1 MPFGCMTT
9 SPTYR
14 KVLSE
19 KMKIEPYKIV
29 HEQLSAGGT
38 DLTSIYFRFGGN
50 FYIFSYQKAGVRK
63 HTMIDTGDI
72 RHVNAISSILMEGRI
87 DPKAIERIIIT
98 HSHPDHYGLAHLLV
112 KGSEAKI
119 LVHAN
124 FKNVIEGDRTTFERS
139 WLGLRN
145 PRELRECNVEFL
157 SPKNSKVAIE
167 IDGLKF
173 PRLVE
178 PIQIGDAGKLE
189 ILAIPESTE
198 THSKDQIIALYST
211 RDHYRIKAPVPQGY
225 RPGDDMVFS
234 GDLWLMRGPIYDRK
248 MKGFSFYFRRGLFR
262 VRRFLAGKGWQSVMV
277 IEQDLAVKEALKRHF
292 SLVRVKPGHGE
303 EFLGSRIL
311 PFGLPA
317 DRDLFS
323 DLGYSD
329 NTDNSQIKAGQVA
342 AKLTDLLEQAYAGF
356 IREVLFWQ
364 KQGYTS
370 NEISDFLIRI
380 YREQIGGN
388 RLVAVDRKQRRV
400 RIKETLSRLKSDE
413 AMSNEMHQLAGL
425 TLSKLEKE

>member
-1 MPFGCMTT
+1 
-9 SPTYR
+9 
-14 KVLSE
+14 
-19 KMKIEPYKIV
+19 MKIEPYKIV
-29 HEQLSAGGT
+29 HEQLSANGT

-50 FYIFSYQKAGVRK
+50 FYVFSYQNAGVRK
-63 HTMIDTGDI
+63 HTLIDTGDI
-72 RHVNAISSILMEGRI
+72 RHSSAISVILTESRI
-87 DPKAIERIIIT
+87 DPKDIERIIIT

-119 LVHAN
+119 LVHSN
-124 FKNVIEGDRTTFERS
+124 FKKVIEGDRTNFERS

-145 PRELRECNVEFL
+145 PKELKDCNVEFL
-157 SPKNSKVAIE
+157 SPKNSKGAIE
-167 IDGLKF
+167 IDGLNF

-189 ILAIPESTE
+189 ILAIPESAE
-198 THSKDQIIALYST
+198 THSKDQVIAVYST
-211 RDHYRIKAPVPQGY
+211 RDYSRIKESAPKGY
-225 RPGDDMVFS
+225 RPSDDMVFS
-234 GDLWLMRGPIYDRK
+234 GDLWLMRGPLYDRR

-277 IEQDLAVKEALKRHF
+277 IEQDLVVNEALKRHF

-311 PFGLPA
+311 PYGLPA

-323 DLGYSD
+323 ELGYTENPDSH
-329 NTDNSQIKAGQVA
+329 QIKAGQLD
-342 AKLTDLLEQAYAGF
+342 AKLANLLEQAYAGF

-364 KQGYTS
+364 KQGYTLD
-370 NEISDFLIRI
+370 EISEFLIRI
-380 YREQIGGN
+380 YREQIGGS
-388 RLVAVDRKQRRV
+388 RLVALDRKQRKV
-400 RIKETLSRLKSDE
+400 RMKETLSRLNNDE
-413 AMSNEMHQLAGL
+413 AVSNEMRQLAEL

>member
-1 MPFGCMTT
+1 
-9 SPTYR
+9 
-14 KVLSE
+14 
-19 KMKIEPYKIV
+19 
-29 HEQLSAGGT
+29 
-38 DLTSIYFRFGGN
+38 
-50 FYIFSYQKAGVRK
+50 
-63 HTMIDTGDI
+63 
-72 RHVNAISSILMEGRI
+72 
-87 DPKAIERIIIT
+87 
-98 HSHPDHYGLAHLLV
+98 V
-112 KGSEAKI
+112 K
-119 LVHAN
+119 
-124 FKNVIEGDRTTFERS
+124 
-139 WLGLRN
+139 
-145 PRELRECNVEFL
+145 FL
-157 SPKNSKVAIE
+157 SPKDSKVAIE
-167 IDGLKF
+167 IGGLKF

-211 RDHYRIKAPVPQGY
+211 RDHYRMKAQVPQGY
-225 RPGDDMVFS
+225 RPDDDIVFS

-262 VRRFLAGKGWQSVMV
+262 VRRFLAGKGWHSVMV

-292 SLVRVKPGHGE
+292 NLVRVKPGHGE

-323 DLGYSD
+323 ELGYPD
-329 NTDNSQIKAGQVA
+329 NTDNSQIKTGQLDV
-342 AKLTDLLEQAYAGF
+342 KLANLLEQAYAGF
-356 IREVLFWQ
+356 IREVVFWQ
-364 KQGYTS
+364 KQGYAL
-370 NEISDFLIRI
+370 NEISDFLVRI

-413 AMSNEMHQLAGL
+413 VASNEMRQLAGL

>member
-1 MPFGCMTT
+1 
-9 SPTYR
+9 
-14 KVLSE
+14 
-19 KMKIEPYKIV
+19 MKIEPYQIV
-29 HEQLSAGGT
+29 REQLSAKGT

-50 FYIFSYQKAGVRK
+50 FYIFSYEKEGTRK
-63 HTMIDTGDI
+63 HTLIDTGDI
-72 RHVNAISSILMEGRI
+72 RHVNAISAILTESRI
-87 DPKAIERIIIT
+87 DPKNIERIIIT

-119 LVHAN
+119 LVHSN

-157 SPKNSKVAIE
+157 SPKNSLGIFE
-167 IDGLKF
+167 IDGLNF
-173 PRLVE
+173 PRLIE

-189 ILAIPESTE
+189 ILAIPESAE
-198 THSKDQIIALYST
+198 THSRDQIIALYST
-211 RDHYRIKAPVPQGY
+211 RDYSRINEPAPIGY

-262 VRRFLAGKGWQSVMV
+262 VRRFLAGKGWHSVMV

-323 DLGYSD
+323 ELGYAENPD
-329 NTDNSQIKAGQVA
+329 ISQLKTGQLDG
-342 AKLTDLLEQAYAGF
+342 KLANLLEQAYAGF

-364 KQGYTS
+364 KQGYALD
-370 NEISDFLIRI
+370 EISEFLVRI

-400 RIKETLSRLKSDE
+400 RMKETLSRLKNDE
-413 AMSNEMHQLAGL
+413 TVSNEMRQLAGL
-425 TLSKLEKE
+425 TLLKLEKE

>member
-1 MPFGCMTT
+1 
-9 SPTYR
+9 
-14 KVLSE
+14 
-19 KMKIEPYKIV
+19 MKIEPYQIV
-29 HEQLSAGGT
+29 REQLSAKGT

-50 FYIFSYQKAGVRK
+50 FYIFSYEKEGTRK
-63 HTMIDTGDI
+63 HTLIDTGDI
-72 RHVNAISSILMEGRI
+72 RHVNAISAILTESRI
-87 DPKAIERIIIT
+87 DPKNIERIIIT

-112 KGSEAKI
+112 KGSAAKI
-119 LVHAN
+119 LVHSN

-157 SPKNSKVAIE
+157 SPKNSLGIFE
-167 IDGLKF
+167 IDGLNF
-173 PRLVE
+173 PRLIQ

-189 ILAIPESTE
+189 ILAIPESAE
-198 THSKDQIIALYST
+198 THSRDQIIALYST
-211 RDHYRIKAPVPQGY
+211 RDYSRINEPAPIGY

-262 VRRFLAGKGWQSVMV
+262 VRRFLAGKGWHSVMV

-323 DLGYSD
+323 ELGYAENPD
-329 NTDNSQIKAGQVA
+329 ISQLKRGQLDG
-342 AKLTDLLEQAYAGF
+342 KLANLLEQAYAGF

-364 KQGYTS
+364 KQGYTLD
-370 NEISDFLIRI
+370 EISEFLVRI

-400 RIKETLSRLKSDE
+400 RMKETLSRLKNDE
-413 AMSNEMHQLAGL
+413 TVSNEMRQLAGL
-425 TLSKLEKE
+425 TLLKLETE